1 MYLVFFVVFSAF
13 FLFPLK
19 SVNIWPPKGSS
30 PVSVRVVEDLLHTHI
45 YFAKSVFLKCFNAF
59 STMPKRMLHDA
70 TIMNQIFYNDANA
83 RGNETSVGLWAD
95 EMIQDREQISRDKK
109 MFSYLLFI
117 QIKWVHFFE
126 GIKYL

>member
-1 MYLVFFVVFSAF
+1 V
-13 FLFPLK
+13 P
-19 SVNIWPPKGSS
+19 
-30 PVSVRVVEDLLHTHI
+30 VRVVEDLLRTHI
-45 YFAKSVFLKCFNAF
+45 CFAKLVLLKCFDAF
-59 STMPKRMLHDA
+59 LTMPKRMLHDA